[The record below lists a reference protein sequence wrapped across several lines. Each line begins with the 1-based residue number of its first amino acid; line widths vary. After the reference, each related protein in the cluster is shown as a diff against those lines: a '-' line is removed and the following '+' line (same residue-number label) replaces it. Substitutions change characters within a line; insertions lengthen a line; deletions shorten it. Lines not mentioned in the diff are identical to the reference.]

1 MPYLLDTDHISLAQR
16 KHPQV
21 MAKILAIPAE
31 QLMVSIVTVQEQM
44 RGRLAQVQ
52 EAKSVTELSFAYK
65 LLHQTISFYN
75 TIAIADFNDQTGTIL
90 KNLLEQ
96 RIRIGTQDL
105 RIASITL
112 SLKAILVTRNQRDFE
127 KVPGLQLEDW
137 TF

>member
-1 MPYLLDTDHISLAQR
+1 MSYLLDTDHISLAQR

-21 MAKILAIPAE
+21 MSRILTIPAE

-44 RGRLAQVQ
+44 RGRLAQIQ
-52 EAKSVTELSFAYK
+52 EAKKLTELSFAYN

-75 TIAIADFNDQTGTIL
+75 TITIADFNDQTGAIL

-96 RIRIGTQDL
+96 KIRIGTLDL
-105 RIASITL
+105 RIASIAL

-127 KVPGLQLEDW
+127 KVPGLQIEDW